1 MTLITDTKALTAL
14 CDRIANRDDFV
25 AIDTEFMRDK
35 TYYSKLCLVQV
46 AGAEDVAAIDPLA
59 PDLDLA
65 PLYALMANTNIL
77 KVFHAA
83 RQDVEIFVN
92 QADAV
97 PYPLFDTQI
106 AAMVCGFGD
115 SVSYDKLVRAKTG
128 IRLDKTSRFTDW
140 SHRPLSERQIDYAL
154 ADVIHLRPVYEKL
167 RARLDKTAR
176 SEWVVEEMAHLVNP
190 DTYRNDPSEIWRRLK
205 IRSTKPKFLAVL
217 RELAAWREREAQ
229 SKDVPR
235 NRILRDDALVDVA
248 AQAPTSSVDLARTR
262 AFNAESAGGRTGRAV
277 LDAVRAALDMPK
289 ENWPN
294 LPESKDAPQGRLPV
308 AELLRVLLKVKCEEH
323 DVAPKLVASADDLDA
338 IAADDHA
345 DVRALSG
352 WRRLVFGE
360 AALAIKHGRLAM
372 GYNPTQNRV
381 DLVDVETEPED

>member
-323 DVAPKLVASADDLDA
+323 D
-338 IAADDHA
+338 
-345 DVRALSG
+345 LS
-352 WRRLVFGE
+352 L
-360 AALAIKHGRLAM
+360 IHI
-372 GYNPTQNRV
+372 
-381 DLVDVETEPED
+381 

>member
-1 MTLITDTKALTAL
+1 M
-14 CDRIANRDDFV
+14 
-25 AIDTEFMRDK
+25 
-35 TYYSKLCLVQV
+35 
-46 AGAEDVAAIDPLA
+46 
-59 PDLDLA
+59 
-65 PLYALMANTNIL
+65 
-77 KVFHAA
+77 
-83 RQDVEIFVN
+83 
-92 QADAV
+92 
-97 PYPLFDTQI
+97 
-106 AAMVCGFGD
+106 
-115 SVSYDKLVRAKTG
+115 VRAKTG

>member
-190 DTYRNDPSEIWRRLK
+190 DYRNDPSEIWRRLK